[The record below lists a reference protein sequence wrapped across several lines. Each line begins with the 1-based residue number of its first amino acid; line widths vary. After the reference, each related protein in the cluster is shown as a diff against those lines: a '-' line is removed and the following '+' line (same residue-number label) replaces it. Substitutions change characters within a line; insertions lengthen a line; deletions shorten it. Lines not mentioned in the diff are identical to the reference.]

1 MESSHGVCGP
11 ASYITHPRAGPARVI
26 CSAVPRSN
34 IAKSTMRIGIV
45 SDTHNHIIKLRD
57 QTLVV
62 NPGESAG
69 HVKGRNAVGI
79 LNLMSLRTEILNF

>member
-1 MESSHGVCGP
+1 
-11 ASYITHPRAGPARVI
+11 
-26 CSAVPRSN
+26 
-34 IAKSTMRIGIV
+34 MRIGIV